1 MVDYSRG
8 CSYHAGYPEAG
19 CADCGDADVNVIAPI
34 PTPPV
39 PTPPVPVVVVTRHA
53 NLVAYLVERGIVTGD
68 VVVLSHV
75 TVADVTGCHVV
86 GILPFHLAVHAASVT
101 VLDLDIPAALRGVEL
116 SVEQLRLYGGAVTS
130 YRVFDADAI
139 TKLLDEAGY

>member
-1 MVDYSRG
+1 MAIGIGNG
-8 CSYHAGYPEAG
+8 CEYHGGYPEAG
-19 CADCGDADVNVIAPI
+19 CYECDKLVPVPT

-39 PTPPVPVVVVTRHA
+39 PTPTPPVVVVTRHA

-116 SVEQLRLYGGAVTS
+116 SVEQLRQFGGNVNV
-130 YRVFDADAI
+130 YRVFDAHAI

>member
-1 MVDYSRG
+1 MAIGIGNG
-8 CSYHAGYPEAG
+8 CEYHGGYPEAG
-19 CADCGDADVNVIAPI
+19 CYECDKLVPVPT

-75 TVADVTGCHVV
+75 TAADVTGRHVV
-86 GILPFHLAVHAASVT
+86 GVLPFHLAVHAVSVT

-116 SVEQLRLYGGAVTS
+116 SVEQLRQFGGAVTT
-130 YRVFDADAI
+130 YRVYLESAI
-139 TKLLDEAGY
+139 LPYLPA